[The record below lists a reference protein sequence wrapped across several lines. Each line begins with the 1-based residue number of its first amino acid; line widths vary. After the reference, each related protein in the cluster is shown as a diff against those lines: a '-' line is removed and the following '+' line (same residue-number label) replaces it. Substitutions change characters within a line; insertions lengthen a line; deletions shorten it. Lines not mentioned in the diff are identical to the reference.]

1 MFKLLILI
9 YVFIFS
15 IKDTS
20 EERLKKEK
28 KDYKRIMGRE
38 YE

>member
-1 MFKLLILI
+1 MFKLLILFF
-9 YVFIFS
+9 VLIFS

-28 KDYKRIMGRE
+28 KDWKRIMGRE